1 MDETQFLQLI
11 GQHQG
16 IIHKICRLYRNS
28 KEDREDLFQEIVF
41 QLWKSIGT
49 YGGTAAFSTWMY
61 KVALSTAIA
70 TYRKRVPKIVYSDVL
85 PDRAEVLDERGA
97 ELFEV
102 LRKLKDDE
110 KAIITLYLEGLSYK
124 EMGEI
129 IGVTENSVGV
139 KLNRIKAKVQLLFK
153 K

>member
-1 MDETQFLQLI
+1 MNETQFLQLI

-70 TYRKRVPKIVYSDVL
+70 AYRKRVPTIVYSDVL
-85 PDRAEVLDERGA
+85 PDRAEVLDERGV